1 MKIREIKDETPI
13 ELLAKS
19 RELRKELFGLN
30 LQKSIGTLEKSHRIR
45 LLRKDIARVE
55 GALSGKKKATKDSP
69 ADGAEKMAEKVG
81 TVSAGK

>member
-19 RELRKELFGLN
+19 RELRKELFSLN

-45 LLRKDIARVE
+45 LLRKDIARVSTVLNIRRMAAQDRSDVE
-55 GALSGKKKATKDSP
+55 AEISTKNPEADS
-69 ADGAEKMAEKVG
+69 
-81 TVSAGK
+81 VS